1 MINVDELTIGQ
12 VKEIA
17 ALLPAQQVAEPTIDH
32 GLQIVVLD
40 RGFVYIGYV
49 KTAAGW
55 VHITNAWNIRR
66 WGTTEGLG
74 QLVNGPL
81 SGTTLD
87 RVGNVRVPD
96 HALIH
101 LIAVEEEQWTSR
113 LH

>member
-12 VKEIA
+12 VKQIA
-17 ALLPAQQVAEPTIDH
+17 ALLPAQQAAEQTIDH

-49 KTAAGW
+49 KTYAGW
-55 VHITNAWNIRR
+55 VHIANAWNIRK

-81 SGTTLD
+81 ADTRLD
-87 RVGNVRVPD
+87 RVGNVRLPQ

-101 LIAVEEEQWTSR
+101 LIAVNGEKWTNK
-113 LH
+113 LD